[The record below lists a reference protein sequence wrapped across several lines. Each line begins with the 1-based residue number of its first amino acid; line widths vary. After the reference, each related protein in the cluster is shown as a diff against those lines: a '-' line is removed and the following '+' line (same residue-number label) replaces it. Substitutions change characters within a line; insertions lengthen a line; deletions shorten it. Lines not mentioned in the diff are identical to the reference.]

1 LTRQG
6 ICVPD
11 TQPLAKW
18 GGALERGGATESN
31 QEQAEQRIEEVPHA
45 GAVFGT
51 EFTPQGLGGLGGTD
65 DGPLT
70 EVHVFWLAGMSCD
83 GCSVAVTGA
92 TNPSV
97 EDLLAGT
104 IPGLPKVVLHHPVLS
119 VSAGTEF
126 VRPFFDAVEGK
137 LGAPYVVVLEGSVP
151 DDQALPEGYYS
162 AMGAGGFDPESST
175 EQPNRMTDWLKMLC
189 PGAAA
194 AVAIGTCA
202 TWGGIPAAAGNITGS
217 MSLMDFLGKD
227 YKSALGVPVVNV
239 PGCSPVGDNFTEVV
253 AAVLMFLQG
262 LGPLP
267 EFDELGRPVWQ
278 FGETVHRHCPRA
290 GYYEEGEFSEE
301 YGDQACLVDVGC
313 WGPVVQCNI
322 TERGAINHMGGC
334 MVAGGPC
341 IGCTMP
347 GFPDKF
353 SPFYKAPPGS
363 AVSGGISRTYGAGIR
378 RLRRMSM
385 RADNYEPL
393 WDRTGEVPTAF
404 AVERRKPTKLSKV
417 AGFFY
422 KRLQYSG
429 TVNHAQR
436 WKDQPLPRSMDIYAK
451 DREEE
456 GVEQHAG
463 YVPPDPKDEE
473 GAGLSKET

>member
-1 LTRQG
+1 MYQTHSPR
-6 ICVPD
+6 
-11 TQPLAKW
+11 AK
-18 GGALERGGATESN
+18 GGRGLESSEAREAAPKIQT
-31 QEQAEQRIEEVPHA
+31 VPHA
-45 GAVFGT
+45 GAVFGV
-51 EFTPQGLGGLGGTD
+51 EGTPYGIGGVKGST

-70 EVHVFWLAGMSCD
+70 KVHVFWLAGMSCD

-97 EDLLAGT
+97 EDLLAGN

-119 VSAGTEF
+119 VSAGGEF
-126 VRPFFDAVEGK
+126 VRAFKDAANGE
-137 LGAPYVVVLEGSVP
+137 LDAPYVVVLEGSVP
-151 DDQALPEGYYS
+151 DDQALPEDEGYYS
-162 AMGAGGFDPESST
+162 AMGAGGFDPESHGD
-175 EQPNRMTDWLKMLC
+175 QPNRMTDWLKRLC

-194 AVAIGTCA
+194 SVAIGTCA
-202 TWGGIPAAAGNITGS
+202 TWGGVPAAAGNVTGS
-217 MSLMDFLGKD
+217 MSLMDFLGKN
-227 YKSALGVPVVNV
+227 YRSALGVPVVNV

-262 LGPLP
+262 IGPLP

-290 GYYEEGEFSEE
+290 GYYEEGVFASE
-301 YGDQACLVDVGC
+301 YGDQECLVEVGC

-363 AVSGGISRTYGAGIR
+363 SLSSTMAHTYGAHIR
-378 RLRRMSM
+378 RLRRMTM
-385 RADNYEPL
+385 RADNFEPL

-404 AVERRKPTKLSKV
+404 ASQSRKPTRTSRV
-417 AGFFY
+417 MGFFY
-422 KRLQYSG
+422 KRLQYAG
-429 TVNHAQR
+429 TVNLAER
-436 WKDQPLPRSMDIYAK
+436 NKKQPIPKSLAILEQEAPEASPP
-451 DREEE
+451 EE
-456 GVEQHAG
+456 G
-463 YVPPDPKDEE
+463 
-473 GAGLSKET
+473 S

>member
-1 LTRQG
+1 
-6 ICVPD
+6 
-11 TQPLAKW
+11 
-18 GGALERGGATESN
+18 
-31 QEQAEQRIEEVPHA
+31 
-45 GAVFGT
+45 VFGT
-51 EFTPQGLGGLGGTD
+51 EFTPAGLGGLGGTD

-97 EDLLAGT
+97 EDLLTGS
-104 IPGLPKVVLHHPVLS
+104 IPGLPKVILHHPVLS

-126 VRPFFDAVEGK
+126 VRPFHDAVEGN

-151 DDQALPEGYYS
+151 DDQSLPEGYYS
-162 AMGAGGFDPESST
+162 AMGAGGFDPESKD
-175 EQPNRMTDWLKMLC
+175 EQPNRMTDWLKKLC

-202 TWGGIPAAAGNITGS
+202 TWGGVPAAAGNITGS

-253 AAVLMFLQG
+253 AALLMFLQG

-278 FGETVHRHCPRA
+278 FGESVHRHCPRA
-290 GYYEEGEFSEE
+290 GYYEEGVFSKE

-363 AVSGGISRTYGAGIR
+363 AVSGGISRAYGAAIR

-385 RADNYEPL
+385 RADNREPI
-393 WDRTGEVPTAF
+393 WDKTGEVPTAF
-404 AVERRKPTKLSKV
+404 AVERRKPTTTSMV
-417 AGFFY
+417 AGYFY

-429 TVNHAQR
+429 SVNQAKR
-436 WKDQPLPRSMDIYAK
+436 WKKQPLPRSMDILAK
-451 DREEE
+451 
-456 GVEQHAG
+456 EQEAD
-463 YVPPDPKDEE
+463 VLQESPD
-473 GAGLSKET
+473 

>member
-1 LTRQG
+1 ME
-6 ICVPD
+6 
-11 TQPLAKW
+11 
-18 GGALERGGATESN
+18 GGTAAHGAEP
-31 QEQAEQRIEEVPHA
+31 RIESVPHA

-51 EFTPQGLGGLGGTD
+51 DYLPVGLGGLGGTM

-97 EDLLAGT
+97 EELLAGT

-119 VSAGTEF
+119 VSAGAEF
-126 VRPFFDAVEGK
+126 VRPFQDAVNGE

-151 DDQALPEGYYS
+151 DDQALPEDEGYYS
-162 AMGAGGFDPESST
+162 AMGAGGFDPESESD
-175 EQPNRMTDWLKMLC
+175 QPNRMTDWLKKLC

-194 AVAIGTCA
+194 SVAIGTCA
-202 TWGGIPAAAGNITGS
+202 TWGGIPAAAGNVTGS

-227 YKSALGVPVVNV
+227 YRSALGVPVVNV

-267 EFDELGRPVWQ
+267 EFDELGRPAWQ

-290 GYYEEGEFSEE
+290 GYYEEGVFSEE

-378 RLRRMSM
+378 RLRRMTM
-385 RADNYEPL
+385 RADNFEPL

-404 AVERRKPTKLSKV
+404 AVESRKPTTASKV

-422 KRLQYSG
+422 KRLQYRG
-429 TVNHAQR
+429 TVNQAKR
-436 WKDQPLPRSMDIYAK
+436 FKDQPLPRSLAILEK
-451 DREEE
+451 ERVQPVDRYES
-456 GVEQHAG
+456 
-463 YVPPDPKDEE
+463 PDAQREE
-473 GAGLSKET
+473 GAHIREES

>member
-1 LTRQG
+1 
-6 ICVPD
+6 
-11 TQPLAKW
+11 
-18 GGALERGGATESN
+18 
-31 QEQAEQRIEEVPHA
+31 
-45 GAVFGT
+45 VFGT
-51 EFTPQGLGGLGGTD
+51 DYLQAGLGGLGGTSE
-65 DGPLT
+65 GPLT

-97 EDLLAGT
+97 EDLLSGT

-119 VSAGTEF
+119 VSAGAEF
-126 VRPFFDAVEGK
+126 VRPFQDAVNGE

-151 DDQALPEGYYS
+151 DDQSLPEDKGYFS
-162 AMGAGGFDPESST
+162 AMGAGGFDPESESD
-175 EQPNRMTDWLKMLC
+175 QPNRMTDWLKKLC

-202 TWGGIPAAAGNITGS
+202 TWGGIPAAAGNATGS
-217 MSLMDFLGKD
+217 MSLMDFLGKN
-227 YKSALGVPVVNV
+227 YRSALGVPVVNV

-267 EFDELGRPVWQ
+267 EFDELGRPAWQ

-290 GYYEEGEFSEE
+290 GYYEEGVFSKE
-301 YGDQACLVDVGC
+301 YGDEACLVDVGC

-363 AVSGGISRTYGAGIR
+363 MVSGGISRTYGAAVR
-378 RLRRMSM
+378 RLRRMTM
-385 RADNYEPL
+385 RSDNFEPI
-393 WDRTGEVPTAF
+393 WDRTGEVPTGF
-404 AVERRKPTKLSKV
+404 AAESRKPTTGSKV

-422 KRLQYSG
+422 KRLQYRG
-429 TVNHAQR
+429 TVNQVER
-436 WKDQPLPRSMDIYAK
+436 YKEQPLPGSLAILE
-451 DREEE
+451 REQSQRKAAEE
-456 GVEQHAG
+456 
-463 YVPPDPKDEE
+463 P
-473 GAGLSKET
+473 